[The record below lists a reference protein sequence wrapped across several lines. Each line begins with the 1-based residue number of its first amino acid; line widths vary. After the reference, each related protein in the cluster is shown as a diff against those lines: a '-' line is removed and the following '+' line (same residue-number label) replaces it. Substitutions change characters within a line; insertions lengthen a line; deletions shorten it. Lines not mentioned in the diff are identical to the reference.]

1 MPLSAPRTKLSS
13 QKKKRPLARGEPVV
27 RGVLEATLAELSTAG
42 YGALRVEDVATRA
55 GVNKTTVY
63 RRWPTKEDL
72 VRAALQSIT
81 VDHAVTPNTGSL
93 RGDLLEIG
101 RHIVARASSPE
112 WQGIRRVLIA
122 EGQNAELMAIAK
134 VLREALEAVPRSVIE
149 AAEARGEVERSA
161 DDSMLLFNVF
171 KATVQHRIL
180 NERKEADEAFLNRV
194 IDLLLLGALSPQGR
208 APSSG
213 APG

>member
-1 MPLSAPRTKLSS
+1 VSAPRAKQGSL
-13 QKKKRPLARGEPVV
+13 KKKRPLTRGEPVV
-27 RGVLEATLAELSTAG
+27 RGVLEATLAELSTVG

-81 VDHAVTPNTGSL
+81 VDRAVTPNTGSL
-93 RGDLLEIG
+93 RGDLLDIG
-101 RHIVARASSPE
+101 RLIVMRASSPE

-122 EGQNAELMAIAK
+122 EGQNAELMVIAK
-134 VLREALEAVPRSVIE
+134 ELREAFEAIPRSVLE
-149 AAEARGEVERSA
+149 AAQARGEVEQGA
-161 DDSMLLFNVF
+161 DSMLLFNVF

-180 NERKEADEAFLNRV
+180 NERKEADEAYLNRL
-194 IDLLLLGALSPQGR
+194 IDLLLHGALSPQR
-208 APSSG
+208 RPPSSG
-213 APG
+213 APA

>member
-1 MPLSAPRTKLSS
+1 MTVGAPRAKQSS
-13 QKKKRPLARGEPVV
+13 LKKKRPLTRGEPVV
-27 RGVLEATLAELSTAG
+27 RCVLEAALAELSTAG

-81 VDHAVTPNTGSL
+81 VDRAVTPNTGSL

-101 RHIVARASSPE
+101 RHLAARASSPE
-112 WQGIRRVLIA
+112 WQGIRRALQA

-134 VLREALEAVPRSVIE
+134 SLREALEAVPRSLIE
-149 AAEARGEVERSA
+149 AAEARGEIEPSA
-161 DDSMLLFNVF
+161 DAMLLFNVL
-171 KATVQHRIL
+171 KATVQHRIY
-180 NERKEADEAFLNRV
+180 NERKEADEGFLSRV
-194 IDLLLLGALSPQGR
+194 IDLLLHGALSPQRR

-213 APG
+213 APA